1 MCQKLVGSSVVDKLM
16 LIFQAAQN
24 LLMPYPGTDKES
36 KCPAV
41 AQGEGGWGVLGT
53 AGID

>member
-1 MCQKLVGSSVVDKLM
+1 MCVKSSWVAPWLTNAQ
-16 LIFQAAQN
+16 LPSAAQN

-41 AQGEGGWGVLGT
+41 AQGVGGWGVLGT